1 MLYHFCHVYHC
12 HVIRWSPPE
21 VGMTEGSVRRIN
33 SSEDLWCYGFFL
45 YELFTKGMRGDDLTG
60 VLFRGCDRNVGPL
73 ARIPYGKT
81 TWTDAQEYLDTMVEM
96 QEGGLLPQPDT
107 CPDDM
112 YAIMSDC
119 WAQDPKARPA
129 VAVSLAW
136 KLEHWVG

>member
-1 MLYHFCHVYHC
+1 MASSSTSC
-12 HVIRWSPPE
+12 SPK
-21 VGMTEGSVRRIN
+21 VRGWRRLC
-33 SSEDLWCYGFFL
+33 SAPS
-45 YELFTKGMRGDDLTG
+45 LTG
-60 VLFRGCDRNVGPL
+60 RL

-129 VAVSLAW
+129 VAVSLVETRADYP
-136 KLEHWVG
+136 LAY